1 MLKNDSDAHMENIN
15 DVNKNENYQNVCIC
29 RNITV
34 YDKCLNEDGDLYQ
47 DQRSVGKEKEK
58 HTGLV

>member
-1 MLKNDSDAHMENIN
+1 MENIN

-34 YDKCLNEDGDLYQ
+34 YDKCLNEDGYLYQ

-58 HTGLV
+58 HTGLVKN